1 MWDEKYA
8 RDGYLYGTDPNGFLR
23 ENLRSIPEGKVLCLA
38 DGEGRNSV
46 FLAEQGYNVTAVDQS
61 GVGIAK
67 GRKLA
72 AERGVSVDFIHA
84 DLDGYDPGVEKW
96 DGIVS
101 IFCHLLP
108 PLRAAVH
115 ARAIAGLKPGG
126 VFLLEGY
133 RPAQLENGTGG
144 PPVAELMHTGEALAQ
159 DFAALDIRHL
169 AEVDRE
175 IVEGSGHTGTGS
187 VIQMIAI
194 K

>member
-1 MWDEKYA
+1 MWDEKYG
-8 RDGYLYGTDPNGFLR
+8 RDGYLYGTEPNGFLR
-23 ENLRSIPEGKVLCLA
+23 GNSGVIPKGKVLCLA

-46 FLAEQGYNVTAVDQS
+46 FLAEQGYDVTAVDQS

-67 GRKLA
+67 GRQLA
-72 AERGVSVDFIHA
+72 AERGVSVEFVHA
-84 DLDGYDPGVEKW
+84 DLDDYDIGVEKW

-101 IFCHLLP
+101 IFCHLPP

-115 ARAIAGLKPGG
+115 ARAVAGLKPGG

-144 PPVAELMHTGEALAQ
+144 PPVAELMHTKEGIET

-187 VIQMIAI
+187 VVQAI
-194 K
+194 IVK